1 MVDSLLNFESNI
13 LLFLQNNVRN
23 LLLNVFFIPFTVS
36 NNVGIPCFII
46 IAIFLYFK
54 KLRKVGILMGIS
66 LALEFIFANLIIKN
80 VVSRIRPYEVIDGL
94 TFLVNKPHDY
104 SFPSA
109 HTGSAFALAVVIFM
123 VMDRKY
129 GIIAIV
135 IASLMGFSRLYVG
148 VHYPSDVI
156 GGIIIGTI
164 TSFTAVKCF
173 PDSSKLMKKFLSQ
186 GEEEKACD
194 LEQG

>member
-1 MVDSLLNFESNI
+1 
-13 LLFLQNNVRN
+13 
-23 LLLNVFFIPFTVS
+23 
-36 NNVGIPCFII
+36 
-46 IAIFLYFK
+46 
-54 KLRKVGILMGIS
+54 MGIS

-94 TFLVNKPHDY
+94 TLLVNKPHDY

-109 HTGSAFALAVVIFM
+109 HTGSAFALAVVFFM

-148 VHYPSDVI
+148 VHYPSDVL
-156 GGIIIGTI
+156 GGIIIGII

-173 PDSSKLMKKFLSQ
+173 PDSSKLMKKFLPQS
-186 GEEEKACD
+186 EEEKACGS
-194 LEQG
+194 EQR